1 MNIKRINILTL
12 IPHVSNRGLM
22 FCATVLWTFAGGMLL
37 TRGIM
42 GIVEFPAN
50 LLLKLIIAFVFGV
63 LFYLFLFSE
72 ISDKHIAR
80 IGSMSEKRIPFYA
93 FFNLRS
99 YFMMVLMI
107 SVGIMVRKTGLI
119 PFEYLAV
126 FYIVMGIP
134 LFVSALKFLYY
145 AVNFNKKTLQS

>member
-1 MNIKRINILTL
+1 MITKRNKFFAF
-12 IPHVSNRGLM
+12 IPHVSSRGLM
-22 FCATVLWTFAGGMLL
+22 FCATVLWTFAGAMLL
-37 TRGIM
+37 IRGIY
-42 GIVEFPAN
+42 GVIDFPSF
-50 LLLKLIIAFVFGV
+50 LVFKLFIALVFGAV
-63 LFYLFLFSE
+63 FYLFLFDK
-72 ISDKHIAR
+72 ISNKHIAR
-80 IGSMSEKRIPFYA
+80 ISSMSEKRIPFYA

-107 SVGIMVRKTGLI
+107 SMGITIRKTGLI

-145 AVNFNKKTLQS
+145 AVNFNKKTLQP